1 MLQNSS
7 VFNHSFQALEKAIDI
22 SQKRQGVIASNISNL
37 DTPGYTAREIDFQAA
52 LKKALE
58 SEGTMSGT
66 PMTRTH
72 AAHLGDELQGGVN
85 VEIHDDPSGFDG
97 INWVGVDQEMK
108 KLMENKLVYQTAVE
122 AMKRKLTIIKDTIRD
137 GGR

>member
-22 SQKRQGVIASNISNL
+22 SQKRQGVIAGNISNL
-37 DTPGYTAREIDFQAA
+37 DTPGYKAREIDFQAT

-58 SEGTMSGT
+58 SEGTMPGT
-66 PMTRTH
+66 SMARTH
-72 AAHLGDELQGGVN
+72 DSHLGDDIQSGVN
-85 VEIHDDPSGFDG
+85 VEIHEDPSGFDG
-97 INWVGVDQEMK
+97 LNWVGVDQEMK

-122 AMKRKLTIIKDTIRD
+122 AMMRKITIIKDTIRD

>member
-22 SQKRQGVIASNISNL
+22 SQKRQGVIAGNISNL
-37 DTPGYTAREIDFQAA
+37 DTPGYKAREIDFQAE

-58 SEGTMSGT
+58 SDATMSGT

-72 AAHLGDELQGGVN
+72 AAHLGNDLQNGVN
-85 VEIHDDPSGFDG
+85 VEIQEDPSGFDG
-97 INWVGVDQEMK
+97 LNWVGVDQEMK

>member
-7 VFNHSFQALEKAIDI
+7 VFNHSFQALENAIDI
-22 SQKRQGVIASNISNL
+22 SQKRQGVIAGNISNL
-37 DTPGYTAREIDFQAA
+37 DTPGYKAREIDFQAE

-58 SEGTMSGT
+58 SDAAMSGT

-72 AAHLGDELQGGVN
+72 AAHLGDDIQTGVN
-85 VEIHDDPSGFDG
+85 VEIQEDPSGFDG
-97 INWVGVDQEMK
+97 LNWVGVDQEMK

-122 AMKRKLTIIKDTIRD
+122 AMKRKITIIKDTIRD

>member
-22 SQKRQGVIASNISNL
+22 SQKRQGVIAGNLSNL
-37 DTPGYTAREIDFQAA
+37 DTPGYKAREIDFQAA
-52 LKKALE
+52 LKNALE
-58 SEGTMSGT
+58 SEGSLSGP

-72 AAHLGDELQGGVN
+72 AAHLGGDIQGGVD
-85 VEIHDDPSGFDG
+85 VEIHDDPAGFDG
-97 INWVGVDQEMK
+97 LNWVGVDQEMK

-122 AMKRKLTIIKDTIRD
+122 AMKRKITIIKDTIRD